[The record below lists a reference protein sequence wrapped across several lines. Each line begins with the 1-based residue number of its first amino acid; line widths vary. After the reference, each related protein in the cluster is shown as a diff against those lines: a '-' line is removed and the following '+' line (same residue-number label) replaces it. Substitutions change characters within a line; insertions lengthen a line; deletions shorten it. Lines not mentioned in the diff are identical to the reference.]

1 MDKLSI
7 IIPARNEQFLSNTI
21 NDIFSKSQGPIEVI
35 VVLDGYWPNPPL
47 IEKNNLVILHKGTP
61 EGMRPAINS
70 AANIATGK
78 YLMKVDAHCVFDEG
92 FDVKLQKDCK
102 EDWLVVPTRYSVD
115 HEKWERTK
123 VNNPIQYHYLSFP
136 YEVSIH
142 GRGIQS
148 RPFGNDYNLLR
159 KDILIDDLMTFQ
171 GSCWFMHKDYFFN
184 IIHPMDHENYYFFQE
199 SQELG
204 MKVWLSG
211 GRVVVN
217 KNTWYAHLHKGRF
230 FGRGFFLSKKR
241 KIESERY
248 STDFW
253 VNNKW
258 DKRIHDF
265 KWLVDKFWPL
275 PGWLEDWED
284 EKYTIKF

>member
-21 NDIFSKSQGPIEVI
+21 NDIFSKSQGPIEII

-142 GRGIQS
+142 GREFNQ
-148 RPFGNDYNLLR
+148 DLLE
-159 KDILIDDLMTFQ
+159 MTITF
-171 GSCWFMHKDYFFN
+171 
-184 IIHPMDHENYYFFQE
+184 
-199 SQELG
+199 
-204 MKVWLSG
+204 
-211 GRVVVN
+211 
-217 KNTWYAHLHKGRF
+217 
-230 FGRGFFLSKKR
+230 
-241 KIESERY
+241 
-248 STDFW
+248 
-253 VNNKW
+253 
-258 DKRIHDF
+258 
-265 KWLVDKFWPL
+265 
-275 PGWLEDWED
+275 
-284 EKYTIKF
+284 